1 MSQRHEGIGTGIFYF
16 NPKALRTVI
25 FIETGLTVSR
35 SLGGA
40 IFVYQR
46 MVRRLKSTIVGIFL
60 NTCARIK
67 SKHLTSTGHFIDWKS
82 SLHTWLSIKVKN
94 IRPTKNLVRN
104 TILSMNSS
112 VEYI

>member
-46 MVRRLKSTIVGIFL
+46 MVRRLKST
-60 NTCARIK
+60 N
-67 SKHLTSTGHFIDWKS
+67 
-82 SLHTWLSIKVKN
+82 VKPH
-94 IRPTKNLVRN
+94 IGSEV
-104 TILSMNSS
+104 NSS
-112 VEYI
+112 SSYLPLQ